1 MDNSQ
6 ERRRYPRYDA
16 RVPGVLDGSRAFE
29 TLTIGAGGTSIRIPD
44 ELPLAQPVQVKLA
57 LRGSTFSSP
66 AVVIFVGPDLLAP
79 ETTSFR
85 IGLAF
90 TDTPPEE
97 QARLQHF
104 IDTTLAGRAR

>member
-1 MDNSQ
+1 MDSTE

-29 TLTIGAGGTSIRIPD
+29 TLTIGAGGASIRIPE
-44 ELPLAQPVQVKLA
+44 ELPLEQPVQVQLA
-57 LRGSTFSSP
+57 LRGQTFTSP

-97 QARLQHF
+97 QARLLRF
-104 IDTTLAGRAR
+104 IETTLASRAR